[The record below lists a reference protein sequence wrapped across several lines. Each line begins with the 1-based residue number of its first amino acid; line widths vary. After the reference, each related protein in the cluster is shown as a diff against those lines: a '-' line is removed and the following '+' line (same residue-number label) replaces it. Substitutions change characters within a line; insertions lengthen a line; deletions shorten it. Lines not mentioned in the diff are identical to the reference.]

1 MEIFTYRGMVVR
13 IWEKSFS
20 INNAQVVWIGNDN
33 SKEVIC
39 GLIDTVA
46 DFQQEAIKGQ
56 LRNILGI
63 KS

>member
-20 INNAQVVWIGNDN
+20 INNKPTIWIGNDN

-46 DFQQEAIKGQ
+46 DFQQEVIKGQ